1 MEQLKIELE
10 TCAPHP
16 VLRRFVRYYAQR
28 RLAAG
33 ANLHEPVTA
42 RLGGLLEFHFA
53 GLYRVPSYGTEQYE
67 PCAPMLVVG
76 PMTARRQL
84 EADGAVEALTVMLQ
98 PCGLFEL
105 FGVPTYLLTDHAAEA
120 HSLLGVWISKL
131 YARLG
136 EARSFAERVRLL
148 DCFLLARAAAQPRTA
163 NITWCRAL
171 TSIIQHQGPLS
182 IRVMAASLNVSVR
195 QLERRSLEYAG
206 MTPQT
211 VTRVARF
218 LRALELRR
226 SPNPG
231 HSMSWTEIAQAAG
244 YYDQMHLI
252 RDFRAMGGTTPKS
265 LAAQLESHHG
275 ASLLVAPLT

>member
-98 PCGLFEL
+98 PCG
-105 FGVPTYLLTDHAAEA
+105 
-120 HSLLGVWISKL
+120 
-131 YARLG
+131 
-136 EARSFAERVRLL
+136 
-148 DCFLLARAAAQPRTA
+148 
-163 NITWCRAL
+163 AL
-171 TSIIQHQGPLS
+171 
-182 IRVMAASLNVSVR
+182 
-195 QLERRSLEYAG
+195 
-206 MTPQT
+206 
-211 VTRVARF
+211 
-218 LRALELRR
+218 
-226 SPNPG
+226 
-231 HSMSWTEIAQAAG
+231 
-244 YYDQMHLI
+244 
-252 RDFRAMGGTTPKS
+252 
-265 LAAQLESHHG
+265 
-275 ASLLVAPLT
+275 